1 MAENRQHRRRYGHR
15 HRDHRGVEA
24 EQRVQPLH
32 HQHQVDDVEAG
43 EHEQRRQQHQDHPA
57 ITELRAGL
65 DHLRQ
70 AKVRALRAVKRHE
83 QRAEH
88 DAQRAGERGPER
100 GQADAWANE
109 ADGHGEEGEIAEEPE
124 RALARQFVGALVLGD
139 EVDRMPLDDGFFIEA
154 GHARGGLGVSVHDGL
169 LLLEDHDE
177 ITAFFRVNDSPVAL
191 KMGLL
196 RSPAGASS
204 LATGSVLPVP
214 TWRCCWNRKPVGA
227 SLLAIAEG
235 QATQMSNVQPSSRA
249 SSLPQELSQP

>member
-1 MAENRQHRRRYGHR
+1 MTENRQHRRRDGHR
-15 HRDHRGVEA
+15 HRDHRRAET

-32 HQHQVDDVEAG
+32 HQHQVDDVETG

-57 ITELRAGL
+57 ITELRTGL

-70 AKVRALRAVKRHE
+70 AQVRALRTVKRHE

-100 GQADAWANE
+100 GQADARANE

-139 EVDRMPLDDGFFIEA
+139 EVDRMPLDDGFFVEA

-177 ITAFFRVNDSPVAL
+177 ITAFFRVNDARELPCRSRFSKARLPSAL
-191 KMGLL
+191 VQNLWERACSRKRSTSRHQCWMCRPL
-196 RSPAGASS
+196 REQARSHKGRVS
-204 LATGSVLPVP
+204 LA
-214 TWRCCWNRKPVGA
+214 A
-227 SLLAIAEG
+227 
-235 QATQMSNVQPSSRA
+235 
-249 SSLPQELSQP
+249 